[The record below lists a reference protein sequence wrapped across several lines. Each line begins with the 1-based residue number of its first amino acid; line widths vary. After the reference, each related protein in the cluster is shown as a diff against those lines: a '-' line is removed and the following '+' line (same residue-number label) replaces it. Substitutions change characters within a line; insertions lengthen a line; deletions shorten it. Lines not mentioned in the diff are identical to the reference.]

1 MTESG
6 RENMEGKTNVVPSA
20 SGREP
25 APKSKGQS
33 RGRNRRGHYDNY
45 GRYPSQENYRQQRK
59 DGYNQPQRRGAV
71 PDRRPA
77 PRGGFNRS
85 LDFKKGT
92 RPAVVR
98 DCPLVGPGTGSKKY
112 GSSLNH
118 LLNFKYTPREKP
130 FVYHPRSTN
139 KRYTTFNKE
148 QFIQA
153 NFQFVVCDSGD
164 YTVHAMDPDVL
175 VEWDSIEQVRIFSH
189 EVPSCPICL
198 YPPVAAKM
206 TRCGHIYCWSC
217 ILHYL
222 SLTDKPWHKCPI
234 CYEAVHKKALKSVVA
249 LESHSFSVDDT
260 ITMRLMKRAKNSV
273 LVMPKAGWNEREFKP
288 FTINDKEE
296 TRYAKLLLASKEDVL
311 KQIVTPEETALDAQH
326 MEARSEQSEEVCY
339 IEVAMAEVRARRE
352 SLSDS
357 KCYEEVRSLMEDVK
371 LHEED
376 SNRNQVTNWKVLSPS
391 AIQDVGEYA
400 PAFSDDEDHF
410 DREVQEPDKSTYQ
423 LPKAT
428 EEPYESTELPEKTHG
443 FHEHAWESV
452 SGDSSCEPARPISP
466 GPASTQ
472 YYYFYQADDGQNIF
486 LSSLNTRCL
495 IKEYGGLE
503 YCPATITAKILEMD
517 ARSQS
522 EDLRKRYRCLSH
534 LPLTCE
540 FVFCELD
547 IKPPIIS
554 QATLNFFKGEIQQ
567 RKQQRQKKL
576 RMEKRREQ
584 KAISNVSLPD
594 FSSRS
599 ASRDAVPVPEHLD
612 LGSDFEFPA
621 QTGQLAISPP
631 SNAAPSPFMQ
641 FAASMPN
648 HDDGLAAMAETEGVN
663 MQSDVIPSPP
673 SFAQALRSKK
683 ATETFRKRQEI
694 APVTR
699 RPSWAEESDE
709 GDCAPVPTFQSAFTE
724 ALISANWKKYD
735 VDDAQSGA
743 ASAESNGKKHKKNKK
758 KLLFTTGSF
767 MKYN

>member
-249 LESHSFSVDDT
+249 LESHSFSVEDT

-273 LVMPKAGWNEREFKP
+273 LVMPKADWNEREFKP

-339 IEVAMAEVRARRE
+339 IEVAMAEVRVRE
-352 SLSDS
+352 
-357 KCYEEVRSLMEDVK
+357 
-371 LHEED
+371 
-376 SNRNQVTNWKVLSPS
+376 
-391 AIQDVGEYA
+391 
-400 PAFSDDEDHF
+400 
-410 DREVQEPDKSTYQ
+410 
-423 LPKAT
+423 
-428 EEPYESTELPEKTHG
+428 
-443 FHEHAWESV
+443 
-452 SGDSSCEPARPISP
+452 
-466 GPASTQ
+466 
-472 YYYFYQADDGQNIF
+472 
-486 LSSLNTRCL
+486 
-495 IKEYGGLE
+495 
-503 YCPATITAKILEMD
+503 
-517 ARSQS
+517 
-522 EDLRKRYRCLSH
+522 
-534 LPLTCE
+534 
-540 FVFCELD
+540 
-547 IKPPIIS
+547 
-554 QATLNFFKGEIQQ
+554 
-567 RKQQRQKKL
+567 
-576 RMEKRREQ
+576 
-584 KAISNVSLPD
+584 
-594 FSSRS
+594 
-599 ASRDAVPVPEHLD
+599 
-612 LGSDFEFPA
+612 
-621 QTGQLAISPP
+621 
-631 SNAAPSPFMQ
+631 
-641 FAASMPN
+641 
-648 HDDGLAAMAETEGVN
+648 
-663 MQSDVIPSPP
+663 
-673 SFAQALRSKK
+673 
-683 ATETFRKRQEI
+683 
-694 APVTR
+694 
-699 RPSWAEESDE
+699 
-709 GDCAPVPTFQSAFTE
+709 
-724 ALISANWKKYD
+724 
-735 VDDAQSGA
+735 
-743 ASAESNGKKHKKNKK
+743 
-758 KLLFTTGSF
+758 
-767 MKYN
+767 